1 MCKKRKLKK
10 DVCGRG
16 FSVGRFKK
24 ALKTALDADETE
36 DEILLALAQLI
47 SGHSVCADLGRYFCV
62 VLGVAMWYKCC
73 YVIWPHCV

>member
-1 MCKKRKLKK
+1 MRCTNPRAELKLKK

-24 ALKTALDADETE
+24 ALKAALDADETE

-47 SGHSVCADLGRYFCV
+47 SGHSVCADLGRYFLRSV
-62 VLGVAMWYKCC
+62 WCC
-73 YVIWPHCV
+73 RHTVSK